1 MYKKNNTKDEQNTR
15 HRRSNR
21 SIKGSEPSVSSD
33 VIGQASILMVAG
45 IVVRIIGVLYRSPL
59 TSIIGVEGNGYYG
72 IAYNIYQMILLVAS
86 YSIPMAVSKVISG
99 KLALKQYRDAHRVF
113 ICALLYV
120 LVIGGIAC
128 LFTFFGASI
137 LIPASQARAVPVL
150 RILAPTIFFS
160 GFLGV
165 FRGYFQAHGTM
176 VQTSVSQIIE
186 QIANAVFSVGMALI
200 FIHLFAGGDPHRIPV
215 FGAMGS
221 AFGTGAGV
229 IAGLL
234 FMLVIYKGNRK
245 YFKKHMAND
254 VSGVESSYRDILK
267 VIIFMVTP
275 VILSTFVYNISATL
289 DQTLFCDIMDFK
301 GMRSR
306 TAAELYGIF
315 SGEYMVL
322 INVPVAL
329 ANSMSTAMIPS
340 VSSSYTLHDMDR
352 CNGHVRQA
360 IHFTMM
366 ISIPAAAGLCAMA
379 RPVMEVLFPQKAT
392 IDLAVALLRFG
403 CISVVFYCLSTVSN
417 GILQGIGKVNIPLR
431 NAAIALVLHLM
442 VLTPLLYFTNMQ
454 LYGMVIATMS
464 YSFMMC
470 IFNSISV
477 RKYLGYNQEIRKT
490 FVIPAISAVFMG
502 VSGYVFYQ
510 GIYMILSSFAFSI
523 LPIRLVVLGAM
534 MVSILF
540 SCAVYFYAELK
551 LKGVT
556 REDLLGFPKGRS
568 LVRLSEKLG
577 LL

>member
-1 MYKKNNTKDEQNTR
+1 MYNNDKSTEHEHSKTTGQRLAAD
-15 HRRSNR
+15 
-21 SIKGSEPSVSSD
+21 PSVTSN
-33 VIGQASILMVAG
+33 VIGQATILMVAG
-45 IVVRIIGVLYRSPL
+45 IIVRIIGVLYRSPL
-59 TSIIGVEGNGYYG
+59 TSIIGDEGNGYYG

-86 YSIPMAVSKVISG
+86 YSIPMAVSKVISS

-113 ICALLYV
+113 LCALFYV
-120 LVIGGIAC
+120 LVVGGVAC
-128 LFTFFGASI
+128 LFTFFGASV
-137 LIPASQARAVPVL
+137 LIPDSQASAVPVL
-150 RILAPTIFFS
+150 QILAPTIFFS

-200 FIHLFAGGDPHRIPV
+200 FIHLFAGANPGRIPV

-221 AFGTGAGV
+221 AVGTGAGV
-229 IAGLL
+229 LAGLI
-234 FMLVIYKGNRK
+234 FMILVYTGNRK
-245 YFKKHMAND
+245 YFKRHMEQD
-254 VSGVESSYRDILK
+254 VSGGESSYGEILR
-267 VIIFMVTP
+267 VIVLMVTP

-301 GMRSR
+301 GMEAK
-306 TAAELYGIF
+306 AATELYGVF
-315 SGEYMVL
+315 SGKYMVL

-340 VSSSYTLHDMDR
+340 VSSTYTLHDMKE
-352 CNGHVRQA
+352 CNRHVKQA

-379 RPVMEVLFPQKAT
+379 RPVMEVLFPQRAT

-403 CISVVFYCLSTVSN
+403 CVSVIFYCLSTISN

-431 NAAIALVLHLM
+431 NAAVALVLHLII
-442 VLTPLLYFTNMQ
+442 LTPLLYFTNLQ

-477 RKYLGYNQEIRKT
+477 RKYLGYRQEIRKT
-490 FVIPAISAVFMG
+490 FVIPVISAVIMG
-502 VSGYVFYQ
+502 IVGYIFYQ
-510 GIYMILSSFAFSI
+510 GMYLILSTVFGGF
-523 LPIRLVVLGAM
+523 LPIRLNVLTAM
-534 MVSILF
+534 MISVLF
-540 SCAVYFYAELK
+540 CVGIYFVAELK
-551 LKGVT
+551 LGGVT
-556 REDLLGFPKGRS
+556 EEELSGFPKGGS
-568 LVRLSEKLG
+568 LIRLAKKMN